1 MRFEKLRAAKMQEG
15 SIAASH
21 PPGTMMRTLGLLA
34 LVVRDPH
41 NVQPCYLQLDHVAY
55 TGAVLATS

>member
-1 MRFEKLRAAKMQEG
+1 
-15 SIAASH
+15 
-21 PPGTMMRTLGLLA
+21 MRTLGLLV

-41 NVQPCYLQLDHVAY
+41 NVQPGHLQLDHVYHIAY